1 MQYIFVNMTEIKRL
15 LSPQAPCELN
25 PCMNGATCQPIKNK
39 YDFKCICAPGYHGK
53 LCNASKYIIIIIII
67 PLLTLASIY
76 STYASGAE
84 QITEANNSN

>member
-53 LCNASKYIIIIIII
+53 LCNASKYIIIIIIS
-67 PLLTLASIY
+67 LFTLASIY

>member
-1 MQYIFVNMTEIKRL
+1 MKYIFVNMTEIKRL

-53 LCNASKYIIIIIII
+53 LCNASKYIIIIIM